1 MFKGVLFMAG
11 NESVIYSNHL
21 CKAVHGKLCA
31 APLIISDEAEHGT
44 SAQMHKIFINRH
56 IKAT

>member
-1 MFKGVLFMAG
+1 MAG

-31 APLIISDEAEHGT
+31 APLMIISDEAEHGT

>member
-1 MFKGVLFMAG
+1 MAG

-44 SAQMHKIFINRH
+44 SAQMYKIFINRH